1 VAVRG
6 GSPATLGAC
15 GAADL
20 VIVPVILGTR
30 ELNVL
35 EQTLDELSA
44 YPLLL
49 VPNWV
54 PFTPPAPERPRLRQ
68 IAEKH
73 HVRVT
78 SSIIREYR

>member
-1 VAVRG
+1 
-6 GSPATLGAC
+6 
-15 GAADL
+15 
-20 VIVPVILGTR
+20 
-30 ELNVL
+30 VL

-44 YPLLL
+44 YPLLM